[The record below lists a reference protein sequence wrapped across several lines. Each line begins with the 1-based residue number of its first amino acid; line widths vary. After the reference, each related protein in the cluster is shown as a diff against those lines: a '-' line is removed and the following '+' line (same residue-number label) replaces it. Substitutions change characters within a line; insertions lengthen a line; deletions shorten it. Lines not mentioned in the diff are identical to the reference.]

1 MSNNHGDIVIEAP
14 AGYKWDEGTLK
25 KITYVAE
32 AGGVKYD
39 ALQKAIDA
47 AKSKAVVTML
57 ADTRENVTISTPYNG
72 LMLHASAAAL
82 GGRAYLFSG
91 PCGRGK
97 STHTRLWQQTFGE
110 AVQVFNDDKPALRR
124 LDGRWYAYGTPWCG
138 KDGINLNQ
146 KWPLGGICFL
156 EKSQENRIRRP
167 PELRNHAPRGGG
179 GRTMKLKE
187 NFVLRQVAGS
197 YAVLAVG
204 AASVDFNGML
214 TLNESGALLWRA
226 LEQGADRPRSSPPS
240 PQNTTYPTHRPN
252 RISTNF
258 CPPCKKPGAW
268 RRKSA
273 HTRSCRGGRLCPPAG
288 CSVFSKI
295 HGESVC
301 SFPCGGR
308 GRCLHRPVAQL
319 QICLNVP

>member
-32 AGGVKYD
+32 AGDVKYES
-39 ALQKAIDA
+39 LQKAIDA

-82 GGRAYLFSG
+82 GGRACLFSG

-156 EKSQENRIRRP
+156 EKSQENRIRRLP
-167 PELRNHAPRGGG
+167 AAEALPLI
-179 GRTMKLKE
+179 
-187 NFVLRQVAGS
+187 
-197 YAVLAVG
+197 LA
-204 AASVDFNGML
+204 
-214 TLNESGALLWRA
+214 
-226 LEQGADRPRSSPPS
+226 Q
-240 PQNTTYPTHRPN
+240 TTYRLQPHSMELLLASLDSLLREIPVFLLENRPEEAAA
-252 RISTNF
+252 RLSFETM
-258 CPPCKKPGAW
+258 
-268 RRKSA
+268 RRA
-273 HTRSCRGGRLCPPAG
+273 EEEEGL
-288 CSVFSKI
+288 
-295 HGESVC
+295 
-301 SFPCGGR
+301 
-308 GRCLHRPVAQL
+308 
-319 QICLNVP
+319 

>member
-32 AGGVKYD
+32 AGGVKYES
-39 ALQKAIDA
+39 LQKAIDA

-82 GGRAYLFSG
+82 GGRACLFSG

-97 STHTRLWQQTFGE
+97 SPHTRLWQQTFGE

-156 EKSQENRIRRP
+156 EKSQENRIRRLP
-167 PELRNHAPRGGG
+167 AAEALPLI
-179 GRTMKLKE
+179 
-187 NFVLRQVAGS
+187 
-197 YAVLAVG
+197 LA
-204 AASVDFNGML
+204 
-214 TLNESGALLWRA
+214 
-226 LEQGADRPRSSPPS
+226 Q
-240 PQNTTYPTHRPN
+240 TTYRLPPQYMELLLASLDSLLREIPVFLLENRPEEAAA
-252 RISTNF
+252 RLSFETM
-258 CPPCKKPGAW
+258 
-268 RRKSA
+268 RRA
-273 HTRSCRGGRLCPPAG
+273 EEEEGL
-288 CSVFSKI
+288 
-295 HGESVC
+295 
-301 SFPCGGR
+301 
-308 GRCLHRPVAQL
+308 
-319 QICLNVP
+319 

>member
-32 AGGVKYD
+32 AGGVKYES
-39 ALQKAIDA
+39 LQKAIDA

-82 GGRAYLFSG
+82 GGRACLFSG

-156 EKSQENRIRRP
+156 EKSQENRIRRLP
-167 PELRNHAPRGGG
+167 AAEALPLI
-179 GRTMKLKE
+179 
-187 NFVLRQVAGS
+187 
-197 YAVLAVG
+197 LA
-204 AASVDFNGML
+204 
-214 TLNESGALLWRA
+214 
-226 LEQGADRPRSSPPS
+226 Q
-240 PQNTTYPTHRPN
+240 TTYRLQPHSMELLLASLDSLLREIPVFLLENRPEEAAA
-252 RISTNF
+252 RLSFETM
-258 CPPCKKPGAW
+258 
-268 RRKSA
+268 RRA
-273 HTRSCRGGRLCPPAG
+273 EEEEGL
-288 CSVFSKI
+288 
-295 HGESVC
+295 
-301 SFPCGGR
+301 
-308 GRCLHRPVAQL
+308 
-319 QICLNVP
+319 

>member
-39 ALQKAIDA
+39 SLQKAIDA

-82 GGRAYLFSG
+82 GGRACLFSG

-156 EKSQENRIRRP
+156 EKSQENRIRRLP
-167 PELRNHAPRGGG
+167 AAEALPLI
-179 GRTMKLKE
+179 
-187 NFVLRQVAGS
+187 
-197 YAVLAVG
+197 LA
-204 AASVDFNGML
+204 
-214 TLNESGALLWRA
+214 
-226 LEQGADRPRSSPPS
+226 Q
-240 PQNTTYPTHRPN
+240 TTYRLQPHSMELLLASLDSLLREIPVFLLENRPEEAAA
-252 RISTNF
+252 RLSFETM
-258 CPPCKKPGAW
+258 
-268 RRKSA
+268 RRA
-273 HTRSCRGGRLCPPAG
+273 EEEEGL
-288 CSVFSKI
+288 
-295 HGESVC
+295 
-301 SFPCGGR
+301 
-308 GRCLHRPVAQL
+308 
-319 QICLNVP
+319 

>member
-1 MSNNHGDIVIEAP
+1 MSNNHGDIVIAAP

-32 AGGVKYD
+32 AGGVKYES
-39 ALQKAIDA
+39 LQKAIDA

-57 ADTRENVTISTPYNG
+57 ADTRENVTISTHYNG

-97 STHTRLWQQTFGE
+97 STHTHLWQQTFGE

-156 EKSQENRIRRP
+156 EKSQENRIRRLP
-167 PELRNHAPRGGG
+167 AAEALPLI
-179 GRTMKLKE
+179 
-187 NFVLRQVAGS
+187 
-197 YAVLAVG
+197 LA
-204 AASVDFNGML
+204 
-214 TLNESGALLWRA
+214 
-226 LEQGADRPRSSPPS
+226 Q
-240 PQNTTYPTHRPN
+240 TTYRLQPHSMELLLASLDSLLREIPVFLLENRPEEAAA
-252 RISTNF
+252 RLSFETM
-258 CPPCKKPGAW
+258 
-268 RRKSA
+268 RRA
-273 HTRSCRGGRLCPPAG
+273 EEEGL
-288 CSVFSKI
+288 
-295 HGESVC
+295 
-301 SFPCGGR
+301 
-308 GRCLHRPVAQL
+308 
-319 QICLNVP
+319 

>member
-1 MSNNHGDIVIEAP
+1 MSNNHGDIVIAAP

-32 AGGVKYD
+32 AGGVKYES
-39 ALQKAIDA
+39 LQKAINA

-156 EKSQENRIRRP
+156 EKSQENRIRRLSAAEALP
-167 PELRNHAPRGGG
+167 LI
-179 GRTMKLKE
+179 
-187 NFVLRQVAGS
+187 
-197 YAVLAVG
+197 LA
-204 AASVDFNGML
+204 
-214 TLNESGALLWRA
+214 
-226 LEQGADRPRSSPPS
+226 Q
-240 PQNTTYPTHRPN
+240 TTYRLPPQYMELLLASLDSLLREIPVFLLEN
-252 RISTNF
+252 RSEEAAARLSFETM
-258 CPPCKKPGAW
+258 
-268 RRKSA
+268 RRA
-273 HTRSCRGGRLCPPAG
+273 EEEEGL
-288 CSVFSKI
+288 
-295 HGESVC
+295 
-301 SFPCGGR
+301 
-308 GRCLHRPVAQL
+308 
-319 QICLNVP
+319 